1 LEKRAGGLRRGSGQR
16 PAAMPALPASCG
28 VSSKDRRR
36 RVRTDQLRDPEKRF
50 FVTAVTSPAHIP
62 QVNFQGSP
70 SRNYTPARA
79 PRPTA
84 LRSRGLRS
92 VGANFTSN
100 QSGGTGACCRGGELV
115 PNYTCRIKLA
125 ADSETI
131 QETNCGLETQQHH
144 GNRFWSRYWVWLQHH

>member
-1 LEKRAGGLRRGSGQR
+1 METADQRRQPVRRDRSSNCGASSSEIGGG
-16 PAAMPALPASCG
+16 AFALTGCG
-28 VSSKDRRR
+28 
-36 RVRTDQLRDPEKRF
+36 DPEKRF

-62 QVNFQGSP
+62 QVNIQGSP

-92 VGANFTSN
+92 VGENFTSN
-100 QSGGTGACCRGGELV
+100 QSRGIGACCRGGELV
-115 PNYTCRIKLA
+115 SNYAARIKLA
-125 ADSETI
+125 ADNETI

-144 GNRFWSRYWVWLQHH
+144 GNRFWSRYWLWLQHH